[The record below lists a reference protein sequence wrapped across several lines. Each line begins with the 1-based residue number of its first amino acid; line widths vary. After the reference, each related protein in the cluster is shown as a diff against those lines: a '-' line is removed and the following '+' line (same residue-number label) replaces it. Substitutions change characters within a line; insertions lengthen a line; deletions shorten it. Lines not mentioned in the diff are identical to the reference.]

1 MISFFGGAGKRL
13 RKCNE
18 GNMFSFF
25 IRAPKAIYSKNMKDI
40 FVKPNLEIKKNINNK
55 YILLIY
61 LL

>member
-25 IRAPKAIYSKNMKDI
+25 IRAPNAVCSKNIKDI
-40 FVKPNLEIKKNINNK
+40 FVKTIWKLKKYDMAKI
-55 YILLIY
+55 
-61 LL
+61 